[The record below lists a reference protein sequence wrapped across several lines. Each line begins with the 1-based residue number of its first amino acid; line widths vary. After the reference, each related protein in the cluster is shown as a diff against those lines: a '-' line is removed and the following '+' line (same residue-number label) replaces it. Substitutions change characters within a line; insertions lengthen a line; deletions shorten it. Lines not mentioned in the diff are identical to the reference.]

1 MNNYICSE
9 CNIQLSDWEMQLN
22 RQFPIGKLYCEYC
35 QTVKERAIIKQLAED
50 EADMTDDYVRQCTH
64 QEFTE
69 DLIAS
74 PSLLGQRD
82 NNEEDLDEVS

>member
-1 MNNYICSE
+1 MN
-9 CNIQLSDWEMQLN
+9 
-22 RQFPIGKLYCEYC
+22 
-35 QTVKERAIIKQLAED
+35 TVKLLAED

-74 PSLLGQRD
+74 PSLVAQRD
-82 NNEEDLDEVS
+82 NKEEDLDEVS